1 MRLSLKAASVPL
13 LTALL
18 AIPVTALAQ
27 ADQQAATPN
36 SSATQSSAAQDSSAA
51 KTSLDMMQA
60 IENTWSEAL
69 LKHDQYALEGVLAT
83 GFVDISADG
92 EVTTRNQQIARLFLK
107 DTEPI
112 SFVQKVASVR
122 LFGDI
127 AVVNGTYILRYTRDG
142 RTVDDKGIFSHVFQK
157 ARTRW
162 QCINSQ
168 RTFVVE
174 QAGKKPGGALPF
186 HLPGTHSG
194 DAARKPAATAPPA
207 AQPPPAIPGP
217 Q

>member
-1 MRLSLKAASVPL
+1 MRLSLKAASVSL

-18 AIPVTALAQ
+18 AIPATSLAQ
-27 ADQQAATPN
+27 ADQQAAAQDTPV
-36 SSATQSSAAQDSSAA
+36 AQDSSA

-112 SFVQKVASVR
+112 SFVQRVASVR

-157 ARTRW
+157 TRTRW

-174 QAGKKPGGALPF
+174 QAGKKPGSALPF
-186 HLPGTHSG
+186 HLPGKRSG
-194 DAARKPAATAPPA
+194 DTARKPAATPPPA